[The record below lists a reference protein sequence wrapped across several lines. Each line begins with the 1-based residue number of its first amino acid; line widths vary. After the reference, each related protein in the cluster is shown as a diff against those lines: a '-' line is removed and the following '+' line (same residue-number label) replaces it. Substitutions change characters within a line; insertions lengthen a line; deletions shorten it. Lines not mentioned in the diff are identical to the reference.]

1 MAWCLEGYRPR
12 PATVWHHGILQYCG
26 MTKISLVVY
35 VYSEVTPNANMICA
49 MLDARYGFQEL
60 SALANR
66 VLSFFDPYP
75 WGNEFI
81 IVQQYW

>member
-1 MAWCLEGYRPR
+1 
-12 PATVWHHGILQYCG
+12 

-60 SALANR
+60 SALANQ
-66 VLSFFDPYP
+66 VLIFFLTLTHGVMSLLSFNSI
-75 WGNEFI
+75 GN
-81 IVQQYW
+81 YHR